1 MKTDVR
7 TGVLA
12 PFDFSGIHEEFPS
25 LREQDIDIEV
35 VPFEPIDSSNAS
47 PALWVKLAEIIKVSY
62 DRFDGFVVLHG
73 TDTMSYSSSA
83 LGFMLENLTKPV
95 VFTGSQIPIGVMRT
109 DGRENLITAIE
120 IAAAKDNKGRAMVPE
135 VCLYF
140 QNKLFRA
147 NRTMKLSAEDLS
159 AFASYNYPALADVG
173 IGIHYNRGAIAKLR
187 GKQPFGINTAL
198 DDRVMIVKIFPG
210 MTERV
215 FRSMLATPDV
225 KAIVLETYGS
235 GNAPTYD
242 WFIDAVAQTVKRGIH
257 IINVTQCASGS
268 VDMDIYETG
277 RMLGGTGVVSG
288 RDITTEAAVAK
299 MMHLLGQ
306 GLSGSRFVRELA
318 RPLRGEMSE

>member
-1 MKTDVR
+1 MKTDQR

-12 PFDFSGIHEEFPS
+12 PFDFSGIYEEFPS

-47 PALWVKLAEIIKVSY
+47 PALWVKLAGIIEASY

-73 TDTMSYSSSA
+73 TDTMSYSSSV
-83 LGFMLENLTKPV
+83 LSFMLGNLTKPV

-120 IAAAKDNKGRAMVPE
+120 IAAAKDKGGRAMVPE

-159 AFASYNYPALADVG
+159 AFASYNYPPLADVG
-173 IGIHYNRGAIAKLR
+173 IGIHYNRGAIMKPR
-187 GKQPFGINTAL
+187 IKKPFCGG
-198 DDRVMIVKIFPG
+198 DVMIIKIFPG
-210 MTERV
+210 LTEQA
-215 FRSMLATPDV
+215 FRSMLSTPGV

-242 WFIDAVAQTVKRGIH
+242 WFIDAVARTVKRGVYIM
-257 IINVTQCASGS
+257 NVTQCASGS

-277 RMLGGTGVVSG
+277 RRLCETGVVSG

-306 GLSGSRFVRELA
+306 NLSRSRFARELG